1 AHMVNSQIKLS
12 DAVKVILRDHQ
23 EGLSPQQIRDIIK
36 QKYPFLYNTESN
48 QRNVDKGHYNS
59 LDHALLASI
68 YTLSKSSP
76 SINVDKSVK
85 PMVLTL
91 EDGENS
97 IVDSGD
103 DIENEDIERLE
114 SGVGTLYILG
124 TNTYTKGGEEIVKI
138 GITTGSVD
146 SRINQLYTTG
156 VPFKFRLIKQYS
168 TT

>member
-1 AHMVNSQIKLS
+1 
-12 DAVKVILRDHQ
+12 
-23 EGLSPQQIRDIIK
+23 
-36 QKYPFLYNTESN
+36 
-48 QRNVDKGHYNS
+48 
-59 LDHALLASI
+59 
-68 YTLSKSSP
+68 
-76 SINVDKSVK
+76 
-85 PMVLTL
+85 MVLTL

>member
-1 AHMVNSQIKLS
+1 
-12 DAVKVILRDHQ
+12 
-23 EGLSPQQIRDIIK
+23 
-36 QKYPFLYNTESN
+36 
-48 QRNVDKGHYNS
+48 
-59 LDHALLASI
+59 
-68 YTLSKSSP
+68 
-76 SINVDKSVK
+76 
-85 PMVLTL
+85 MVLTL
-91 EDGENS
+91 EDGENF

-168 TT
+168 TTEYFKVEKILHLILDKYRTSKSREFFADGCIQHIENILAIINDAKK